1 MRSPGQAESSA
12 QALERFIASQLASLS
27 LAVPEDDVEYMAR
40 FVEEEGL
47 DRDAK
52 LEGLR
57 GMLESFVSDVP
68 PQDQKVDGHLATMI
82 DEWTRLRSAAAVNQE
97 SPRIPSP
104 PPDDPPV
111 DLAAAQRAAL
121 LRQYAYLEG
130 DSDVEGDDRDPT
142 APARTGK
149 ATAEAKKAADE
160 KRRLIEEALK
170 LDGKKKKYRKQQE
183 VDLLAPNLNREKV
196 AYRAQL
202 EREAQK
208 RDGQA
213 RKERDKAALEKQ
225 RSDAARAKAERQ
237 KKAAKRERRA

>member
-1 MRSPGQAESSA
+1 
-12 QALERFIASQLASLS
+12 
-27 LAVPEDDVEYMAR
+27 
-40 FVEEEGL
+40 
-47 DRDAK
+47 
-52 LEGLR
+52 
-57 GMLESFVSDVP
+57 
-68 PQDQKVDGHLATMI
+68 MI
-82 DEWTRLRSAAAVNQE
+82 DEWTRLRSAAAVNQGTFVIQSSQQPAVWVSCTVDSVFSNSANSSSE
-97 SPRIPSP
+97 PPRIPSP

-160 KRRLIEEALK
+160 RRRLIEEALK

-225 RSDAARAKAERQ
+225 RSDAAKAKAERQ